1 MPDYDFH
8 QLTHH
13 DLEIL
18 VRDLLQAHWGIT
30 LESFKSG
37 RDQGIDLRYAW
48 GPNKMVVQVKHYLR
62 TGLDG
67 LLREVEKEA
76 IKVDRL
82 KPSRYIFATTVP
94 LSPADKDK
102 IIALIGSKYLASG
115 DVLGPAEFNNLLGQ
129 HPNIESNHFKL
140 WLASTTVLQRVL
152 HNAEVT
158 RSIFKVRQVYKQAR
172 RYVMSRSY
180 NKALEMLDK
189 ERVVIVA
196 GPPGVGK
203 TTLADLVL
211 YAHLEKGFQAVTI
224 QRDVEEGEKL
234 FQENEKQI
242 FYFDAFMGA
251 TFLGERGKL
260 SAAPNDQT
268 LLNFIAMVRETPTAR
283 LVLTTREHIYAQA
296 LERSEKLRNSNLD
309 DVRVFLSMPA
319 YSQQQRAHILYNHL
333 YFSDLPEN
341 YLDELLRD
349 EFYLKVV
356 KHERFN
362 PRLIEWLSTYR
373 RVQQVPV
380 KEYRAFIEALL
391 LDPSEIWR
399 HAYENELSDAG
410 RSLLLA
416 MFSLEGKA
424 SGTRLRRAFAEIHAL
439 RALRY
444 SFLSA
449 PEDFRSAMR
458 ETANVF
464 IRPAGQDGFEV
475 IDPSVLDLMNA
486 VIRTAPDNAADIIS
500 GARTFS
506 QVERVWALAKAQQGD
521 SIRQAITDKATQLAP
536 MIEKLALATRR
547 VDMPDGSVGWL
558 APSYERRLGVVIEI
572 LERTGAAPF
581 ATVIAPLFTQL
592 SESWKTASPEINDG
606 VELTRLIESA
616 KRLPAAAKML
626 TTIRGAL
633 IDEAQTGCL
642 ADELRELITV
652 IDTSSE
658 STPDAIAARTA
669 FEKFRDDHFRN
680 DLSECRSSSEYDAL
694 IDDLEWFRDQLKV
707 DVDSMIEQVEE
718 AKFEHSENEDAY
730 ADSMEDEWKERGR
743 EERATDRGI
752 SDMFGSL
759 KGGR

>member
-18 VRDLLQAHWGIT
+18 VRDLLQEHWGVT

-37 RDQGIDLRYAW
+37 RDQGIDLRYSS
-48 GPNKMVVQVKHYLR
+48 GPNKIIIQVKHYLR
-62 TGLDG
+62 TGLEG
-67 LLREVEKEA
+67 LLREVKEEA
-76 IKVDRL
+76 VKVRKL
-82 KPSRYIFATTVP
+82 NPSRYLFVTTVP

-102 IIALIGSKYLASG
+102 IIALVGSNFLTSA
-115 DVLGPAEFNNLLGQ
+115 DVLGPAELNNLLGQ
-129 HPNIESNHFKL
+129 YPKVETGHFKL
-140 WLASTTVLQRVL
+140 WLASTAVLQRVL

-158 RSIFKVRQVYKQAR
+158 RSVFKVRQVYKQAR
-172 RYVMSRSY
+172 RYVMSRAY
-180 NKALEMLDK
+180 DKAMEMLDK
-189 ERVVIVA
+189 ERVVIIS

-203 TTLADLVL
+203 TTLADLIL
-211 YAHLEKGFQAVTI
+211 YSHLEQGCQAIAI

-234 FQENEKQI
+234 FQEGGKQI
-242 FYFDAFMGA
+242 FYFDDFMGA

-260 SAAPNDQT
+260 SSAPQDQA

-283 LVLTTREHIYAQA
+283 LVLTTREHIYTQA

-319 YSQQQRAHILYNHL
+319 YSPQQRARILYNHL
-333 YFSDLPEN
+333 YFSDLAED
-341 YLDELLRD
+341 YLNEILRG
-349 EFYLKVV
+349 EFYLKIV

-380 KEYRAFIEALL
+380 SGYRAFIEALL
-391 LDPSEIWR
+391 HEPSEIWR

-424 SGTRLRRAFAEIHAL
+424 SGTRLRRAFSEIHEF

-444 SFLSA
+444 GFSSA
-449 PEDFRSAMR
+449 PEDFRSAMK

-464 IRPAGQDGFEV
+464 IKPAGQDGFEV

-486 VIRTAPDNAADIIS
+486 VIRAAPDNASDIIS
-500 GARTFS
+500 GARTFG
-506 QVERVWALAKAQQGD
+506 QVERVWALAKAQQGV
-521 SIRQAITDKATQLAP
+521 SIRQTIADRATQLAP
-536 MIEKLALATRR
+536 IIEKLSMAERK
-547 VDMPDGSVGWL
+547 VDMGGGSYGMR
-558 APSYERRLGVVIEI
+558 APSYERRLGVVVEI
-572 LERTGAAPF
+572 YERTAAAPF
-581 ATVIAPLFTQL
+581 GAVISPLFGKL
-592 SESWKTASPEINDG
+592 LDSWISSAPDINDG
-606 VELTRLIESA
+606 VELAKVIESA
-616 KRLPAAAKML
+616 KRVPAAESML
-626 TTIRGAL
+626 TTIRSSL
-633 IDEAQTGCL
+633 IVEAQGGCR

-658 STPDAIAARTA
+658 VTSDAIAARIA
-669 FEKFRDDHFRN
+669 FEKFRDNHFDN
-680 DLSECRSSSEYDAL
+680 DLRECRSGSEYDGL
-694 IDDLEWFRDQLKV
+694 IEDLEWFRDQLKV
-707 DVDSMIEQVEE
+707 DVESMIELVEE
-718 AKFEHSENEDAY
+718 SKFEHSENEDRY
-730 ADSMEDEWKERGR
+730 ADSMHDEWKERGY

-759 KGGR
+759 KGSR